1 MESIV
6 VVIIFVVVFLLNT
19 SGKAKKKKGN
29 TPVPNRPRE
38 GQVSRPN
45 RPRPAVANAAGA
57 ARNVT
62 DRARKAA
69 SGWAKQLYE
78 ADSDRHS
85 DYDQASLDYCDSDV
99 PASGGISFR
108 DLPSGSDE
116 LAYLRKW
123 NASREKMLEK
133 SLESRG

>member
-1 MESIV
+1 MESIIV
-6 VVIIFVVVFLLNT
+6 VVIILALVLMN
-19 SGKAKKKKGN
+19 SSKKNKKKN
-29 TPVPNRPRE
+29 DTPVPNRPRQ

-45 RPRPAVANAAGA
+45 RPRPAVSNAAGT

-62 DRARKAA
+62 DRAKRAA

-78 ADSDRHS
+78 ADADKHLH
-85 DYDQASLDYCDSDV
+85 YDQESLDYCDSDV

-108 DLPSGSDE
+108 DLPSGADE

-123 NASREKMLEK
+123 NANREKLLEK

>member
-1 MESIV
+1 MESLIV
-6 VVIIFVVVFLLNT
+6 VMIVLALVLMN
-19 SGKAKKKKGN
+19 SSKKNKKKN
-29 TPVPNRPRE
+29 DTPVPNKPRE
-38 GQVSRPN
+38 GKTARPN
-45 RPRPAVANAAGA
+45 RPQPVRPNAAGA

-62 DRARKAA
+62 DRAKKAA

-78 ADSDRHS
+78 ADADKHLH
-85 DYDQASLDYCDSDV
+85 YDQNSLDYCDSDV

-108 DLPSGSDE
+108 DLPSGADE

-123 NASREKMLEK
+123 NANRERLLEK

>member
-1 MESIV
+1 MESLIV
-6 VVIIFVVVFLLNT
+6 VMIILAVVLMN
-19 SGKAKKKKGN
+19 SSKKNKKKN
-29 TPVPNRPRE
+29 DTPVPNQPRQ
-38 GQVSRPN
+38 GQVARPN
-45 RPRPAVANAAGA
+45 RPRPAMPNASGA

-62 DRARKAA
+62 DRAKKAA

-78 ADSDRHS
+78 ADSDRHQH
-85 DYDQASLDYCDSDV
+85 YDQASLDYCDSDV

-108 DLPSGSDE
+108 DLPSGADE

-123 NASREKMLEK
+123 NASREKLLEK